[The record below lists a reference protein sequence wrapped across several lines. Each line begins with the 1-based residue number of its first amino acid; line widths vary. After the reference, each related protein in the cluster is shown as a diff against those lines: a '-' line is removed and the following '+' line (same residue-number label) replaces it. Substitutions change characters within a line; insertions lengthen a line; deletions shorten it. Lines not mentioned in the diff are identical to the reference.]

1 MPKGFDPRLNDPS
14 NYDGHLPPDW
24 EDRVDFT
31 IRRDDHTCLN
41 CDTKQEF
48 DALRVVHELPLVAG
62 GTNHF
67 SNLLTLCQ
75 ACCSEFT
82 DSNRPAESTAD
93 NRVLEK
99 QSDVPTMDS
108 TDNADDTDGDLQRV
122 PDIVSEDYFEAD
134 SQSRTG
140 GDGVGGPKEQSQPEF
155 EAQRAP
161 KWKGQPTAD
170 DSLSRPDA
178 PQGSPA
184 DKRRRRRQHQRRQDA
199 TDYDPTDYGLFGRS
213 ILAFAIGTTMFAVY
227 VLTIALFVVLTSD
240 PWTTLAALIL
250 PLGGALLGTRY
261 PLSTIVAVGYLS
273 GLVGIILAVV
283 PLPPEADGAWFLFGE
298 PVVVPLLGVAHG
310 LVADHY
316 EFSLL
321 EEVPRPQILD

>member
-14 NYDGHLPPDW
+14 NYDGYLPPDW

-31 IRRDDHTCLN
+31 IRRDDHTCVN
-41 CDTKQEF
+41 CDTKHEF
-48 DALRVVHELPLVAG
+48 DALRVVHELPLEAG

-108 TDNADDTDGDLQRV
+108 TDSGGDTNGDLQRV
-122 PDIVSEDYFEAD
+122 PDIVFDDYFEVD
-134 SQSRTG
+134 SQSRTEG
-140 GDGVGGPKEQSQPEF
+140 GGVGGRKEQSQPEF
-155 EAQRAP
+155 EAQQAP

-170 DSLSRPDA
+170 DSLARPDA
-178 PQGSPA
+178 PTGSPA
-184 DKRRRRRQHQRRQDA
+184 DKRQRKQDA
-199 TDYDPTDYGLFGRS
+199 TEDDPTDYGRFGRT
-213 ILAFAIGTTMFAVY
+213 IIAFAVGTTMFAAY
-227 VLTIALFVVLTSD
+227 LFSIATFVVLTSD
-240 PWTTLAALIL
+240 TWTTLAVLIL

-261 PLSTIVAVGYLS
+261 PVSTVVAVGYLA

-283 PLPPEADGAWFLFGE
+283 PLPPDADGVWFLFGE
-298 PVVVPLLGVAHG
+298 PVVVPLLGVAYG
-310 LVADHY
+310 LAADYY

-321 EEVPRPQILD
+321 EEVSRPQILD

>member
-14 NYDGHLPPDW
+14 NYDGYLPPDW

-48 DALRVVHELPLVAG
+48 DALRVVHELPLEAG
-62 GTNHF
+62 GTNHL

-75 ACCSEFT
+75 ACCAEFT
-82 DSNRPAESTAD
+82 GSTQPAESTAD

-99 QSDVPTMDS
+99 QSDVPTIDS
-108 TDNADDTDGDLQRV
+108 TDSGDDTDGNLQRV
-122 PDIVSEDYFEAD
+122 PSIVSDDYFQAD
-134 SQSRTG
+134 SQSRTDD
-140 GDGVGGPKEQSQPEF
+140 DGVGGRKERSQPEF

-184 DKRRRRRQHQRRQDA
+184 DKRRRRRQRNQDA
-199 TDYDPTDYGLFGRS
+199 TDYDSTDYGLFGRS
-213 ILAFAIGTTMFAVY
+213 ILAFAIGTTMFAAY
-227 VLTIALFVVLTSD
+227 LFSIAIFVVLTSD
-240 PWTTLAALIL
+240 TWTTLAVLIL

-261 PLSTIVAVGYLS
+261 PLSTVLAVGYLV
-273 GLVGIILAVV
+273 GFVGIILAVV
-283 PLPPEADGAWFLFGE
+283 PLPPETDGVWFLFGE
-298 PVVVPLLGVAHG
+298 PVVVPLLGVAYG
-310 LVADHY
+310 LAADYY

-321 EEVPRPQILD
+321 DEVSRPQILN